1 MEKRKKE
8 TGGWKRGMGNWKKRL
23 ILGGLVWILM
33 ILGAAA
39 AWAQTEVKPDGTAD
53 KRVYDMAELLDEE
66 TETELESQIAQK
78 RAELGLDIVIV
89 TRGEGSLSGET
100 EEKTS
105 QEYADDFYDEGGFGS
120 GNDKDGILFLID
132 MESRELVLSTAGK
145 AIRIFTDQRIETML
159 DHVYEGASEGD
170 FEDSAA
176 VFLEDV
182 EYYGKKGIPSG
193 QYNYDTETGKVS
205 VHKSIRWYEALL
217 AVGVSAFVAGMACLN
232 VKRRYAMEDDPQKLR
247 NLNMAYRADCRF
259 AYDNQ
264 NDQLVNKFVTS
275 RVIPRSTG
283 NSGGRSSGGRSSGGR
298 SSTHRSSSGRSHG
311 GGSRR
316 F

>member
-1 MEKRKKE
+1 
-8 TGGWKRGMGNWKKRL
+8 MGRWKKCL
-23 ILGGLVWILM
+23 ILCGLVFALM

-39 AWAQTEVKPDGTAD
+39 ALAGTVMEPDGTSD
-53 KRVYDMAELLDEE
+53 KRVYDMAELFEE
-66 TETELESQIAQK
+66 DTEEDLESRIAQK
-78 RAELGLDIVIV
+78 RKALGLDIVIV
-89 TRGEGSLSGET
+89 TRSQLSLS
-100 EEKTS
+100 EESDGKS
-105 QEYADDFYDEGGFGS
+105 AQEYADDCYDEGGFGTGS
-120 GNDKDGILFLID
+120 GKDGILFLID
-132 MESRELVLSTAGK
+132 MENRELVLSTAGK

-170 FEDSAA
+170 FEASAA

-182 EYYGKKGIPSG
+182 EYYGEKGIPSG

-205 VHKSIRWYEALL
+205 VYRSIRWYEAFL
-217 AVGVSAFVAGMACLN
+217 AVGIAAFVAGMACLN
-232 VKRRYAMEDDPQKLR
+232 VKRQYAMEDDPQKLR
-247 NLNMAYRADCRF
+247 NLNMAYRADCSF
-259 AYDNQ
+259 AYDTQ

-283 NSGGRSSGGRSSGGR
+283 INGGHSSSGRSSGGRSSV
-298 SSTHRSSSGRSHG
+298 HHSSSGRSHG